1 MNIVNATRRR
11 GYLAVVLALVMLA
24 ASFGIYVPQA
34 QAAMLITWYEPAS
47 TLVSSDASGD
57 YYKVDAAI
65 EPDAVHF
72 KWNFGNGMDRPIIA
86 GSLQNVTLRNK
97 DSNAQVPLDRGNPTG
112 LDANGVMIAGDFKF
126 TKAGSGGNSE
136 LRLLELI
143 LQSTTLQ
150 AGTTY
155 IVELG
160 ANLQANNG
168 DTLGKPYSWEFTT
181 SGVIETDPPTWP
193 DKSLNI
199 SNLSPLSLDLSWSSA
214 EDLSGVKQYKI
225 YKDQTELATVDANT
239 LNYRVT
245 GLTPDTAYTFKVE
258 ASDSANWSTD
268 GPSAS
273 VTTPGPDNVT
283 PTWPAGSE
291 LKCTKRGE
299 KTVTL
304 QWTAAEDNYGVI
316 SYKIY
321 KDGKDPITVDGTT
334 TSNITGLTGDT
345 TYIFKVEA
353 GDEAGNWTDNG
364 PSLSVTTSL
373 DGTAPNWENASITV
387 SNLLADRLTLEWT
400 PAIDQFGVVGYQ
412 IFQDSNLIGTVN
424 DANTYNYNVTGLQPT
439 TEYTFKIEAFDEAGN
454 TSRDGPAKTVATP
467 RWAPTA
473 GAGFDYTLTLPAS
486 TNISLDDTSVYNEVN
501 SLINPANVYFCWDF
515 DNGLDAN
522 LVANL
527 QLINIKNKNTGA
539 LIQLDRGNLTQE
551 QLDTQFVDTIQLGDF
566 KYTKQNEPE
575 KIRRLELNLT
585 STKLAS
591 DTSYVLELGADL
603 SANNGTK
610 LGRTYYW
617 EFKTWPGSNAKTQLA
632 CGSDNASF
640 LDGNGNFWAWGECNS
655 QQLGIG
661 HPYKNNRYSTIPIR
675 LEGLTGVVALAPS
688 GHYMALKEDGTVW
701 TWGSN
706 TYGQLG
712 NGTKSDSSIPTQVQG
727 LAGTRVKQ
735 IAGENRWSMALAEDG
750 TVWTWGYNKY
760 GQLGNGTKVDSLTP
774 VQVSDLGNVVQ
785 IAASSSHGLALKDDG
800 SIWAW
805 GRNNGGQLGNNT
817 TVDSLTPVKVSG
829 DNKYTRIGAG
839 SYHSAA
845 IKDDGTVWCWG
856 NDQYGIGQKLVP
868 TRVEGLSGVI
878 DIGVGSKMTLVLK
891 DDGTVRAWGSNQC
904 GALGIGNTTHSSTLV
919 QPDLSQIVDIEVEH
933 LYCLALQKDGK
944 LWSWGNNSWG
954 QLGVGS
960 RSDVYSPVPVLLD
973 ISDTTPPQWAE
984 GVELTALNPTCSSV
998 ELNWSPAQDAVAYKI
1013 FANDQQVAL
1022 LHFTMGTSY
1031 TVTGLEDETEHTFR
1045 VDARDGA
1052 GNYASLSTTATTL
1065 PGPPRLLEAKTSA
1078 SGSFI
1083 KLSFHKDMND
1093 PVGKQGEFQVMVDGI
1108 DNPVTEVKLDY
1119 NTKIIKL
1126 VLTAPVPVG
1135 AAVTVSYTQGTVS
1148 SVQNLLLESF
1158 AGQAVVNEV
1167 ATQITGDIDI
1177 STDGSN
1183 QNLFIGN
1190 NTPDS
1195 VTVNVP
1201 KEVTG
1206 ATISVE
1212 SKLNEPQG
1220 DTVTT
1225 DPLPGMNISA
1235 NTSIGPNPV
1244 QVNIPA
1250 GTTITAPVG
1259 WDGIIELPKVQVN
1272 DDNVTVT
1279 PDPGKTATVNRV
1291 IEIGCGDTALNFDKA
1306 VKIVI
1311 PGEAGKEIGFV
1322 RGGVFQKIDTVL
1334 TATTQDA
1341 VDAELLAKGKL
1352 DGKQDQGNDLVIWT
1366 KHFTSFVTYT
1376 QTASNPGGGGNGD
1389 GSGGNSGDRDFWV
1402 EQFTLV
1408 KNSSSS
1414 YTLRFDLSNGMD
1426 REVPGNLSKVHVYK
1440 KSDRTLIPYTS
1451 YNYIKQ
1457 GSNDNP
1463 PKIRRLELTFNNLF
1477 KDGESY
1483 LVEIDPDF
1491 TANNGNTFGSMYTT
1505 EFTIGVT
1512 TVMAPVAGNNG
1523 SFGSAG
1529 GILNGENATIVI
1541 PAGAFSSDIKI
1552 TIEKISNVSSLPG
1565 LSGGKIMG
1573 SVVEI
1578 KADRSGEFNKPVS
1591 ITLTF
1596 DKSLV
1601 DLEKN
1606 RVSIYWLD
1614 EKTGKWIELKNV
1626 KVDDSAGTVSG
1637 EINHF
1642 TKFAAMA
1649 VEKTKEEKEA
1659 ETVPVLAPVINLND
1673 IKGHWAQ
1680 AQIEKLVAAGD
1691 ISGYP
1696 DSTFK
1701 PDQTISRAEFATV
1714 LVKAFKLEAKNG
1726 KVFKDTANHWAKD
1739 YIATAAAY
1747 GIVSGYDADTF
1758 APDKFITRE
1767 QMAVMISKAANL
1779 TALEGGK
1786 NFSDKEQ
1793 VSDWA
1798 RDAVNKASGHKIISG
1813 YPDNSFRPKANAS
1826 RAEAVTVIA
1835 KAS

>member
-1 MNIVNATRRR
+1 MNIVNARRRR

-24 ASFGIYVPQA
+24 ASFGIYVLQA

-72 KWNFGNGMDRPIIA
+72 KWNFGNGMDRPIVA

-97 DSNAQVPLDRGNPTG
+97 DTNTQVPLDRGNPTG
-112 LDANGVMIAGDFKF
+112 LDDNGVMIAGDFKF
-126 TKAGSGGNSE
+126 TKLGGGGGTGGE

-150 AGTTY
+150 TGTTY
-155 IVELG
+155 IIELG
-160 ANLQANNG
+160 PNLEANNG
-168 DTLGKPYSWEFTT
+168 SKLEKPYSWEFTT
-181 SGVIETDPPTWP
+181 TGVPDTAPPTWP
-193 DKSLNI
+193 DKNLSV
-199 SNLSPLSLDLSWSSA
+199 SKLSPLSLDLTWSSA
-214 EDLSGVKQYKI
+214 ADSTGVKQYKI
-225 YKDQTELATVDANT
+225 YKDEVELATVDGNT

-245 GLTPDTAYTFKVE
+245 GLTPDTTYSFKIEARDAYQQ
-258 ASDSANWSTD
+258 WSTD
-268 GPSAS
+268 GPLAS
-273 VTTPGPDNVT
+273 VTTPGADNIA
-283 PTWPAGSE
+283 PTWPDGSKLE
-291 LKCTKRGE
+291 CTKPGE
-299 KTVTL
+299 KSVTL
-304 QWTAAEDNYGVI
+304 EWTAAEDNYRVI

-321 KDGKDPITVDGTT
+321 KDGKDPITVDGGV
-334 TSNITGLTGDT
+334 TSCEISGLTGNT
-345 TYIFKVEA
+345 TYTFKVEA
-353 GDEAGNWTDNG
+353 GDEAGNWTENG
-364 PSLSVTTSL
+364 PSLTLTTIL
-373 DGTAPNWENASITV
+373 DATPPNWENASITV
-387 SNLLADRLTLEWT
+387 SNLFADRLTLEWT
-400 PAIDQFGVVGYQ
+400 AATDNCGVAGYQ
-412 IFQDSNLIGTVN
+412 VYQDENLIETVK
-424 DANTYNYNVTGLQPT
+424 DAATYNVTGLEPT
-439 TEYTFKIEAFDEAGN
+439 TEYSFKVEAFDEAGN
-454 TSRDGPAKTVATP
+454 TSSNGPTTTVTTP
-467 RWAPTA
+467 RWDPTA
-473 GAGFDYTLTLPAS
+473 GAGFNFALTSPAS
-486 TNISLDDTSVYNEVN
+486 TNVSLDNTLVYN
-501 SLINPANVYFCWDF
+501 NVDGFVDGERCYFCWDF
-515 DNGLDAN
+515 DNGLDETTY
-522 LVANL
+522 L
-527 QLINIKNKNTGA
+527 QNIKLKKKDNGEIIPLSA
-539 LIQLDRGNLTQE
+539 A
-551 QLDTQFVDTIQLGDF
+551 DF
-566 KYTKQNEPE
+566 TYTKENEPE
-575 KIRRLELNLT
+575 KIRRLEFNLT
-585 STKLAS
+585 STQLAAG
-591 DTSYVLELGADL
+591 TSYVLELGADL

-610 LGRTYYW
+610 LGRVYCW
-617 EFKTWPGSNAKTQLA
+617 EFKTWPGVSGMASRLDRGYYHTSFIDSNKNL
-632 CGSDNASF
+632 
-640 LDGNGNFWAWGECNS
+640 WVWGMNHYG
-655 QQLGIG
+655 QLGTG
-661 HPYKNNRYSTIPIR
+661 FVSNSNDRFTPIKV
-675 LEGLTGVVALAPS
+675 EGLTGITAVAS
-688 GHYMALKEDGTVW
+688 GSTHNLALKEDGTVW
-701 TWGSN
+701 AWGVNRWGQIGDGTQTNRYLPVKVAGLTGVAGIGCGQNHSVALMNDGSVWTWGKNGFGQLGDGTKTNRYSPVKVQGLSGVVGICCGQDHTIALCKDGSLWGWGAGDYGQLGDGANARRYAPVKVTGLNRVVHVSCGSN
-706 TYGQLG
+706 HSMAITDDGSVWGWGNNALGQLGDGTTTRYNVPVKANGLTEVVDMSCGANHSMALTLNGKLFTWGFNGVGQLG
-712 NGTKSDSSIPTQVQG
+712 NGTTTNSYVPVNVD
-727 LAGTRVKQ
+727 
-735 IAGENRWSMALAEDG
+735 AL
-750 TVWTWGYNKY
+750 T
-760 GQLGNGTKVDSLTP
+760 
-774 VQVSDLGNVVQ
+774 
-785 IAASSSHGLALKDDG
+785 
-800 SIWAW
+800 
-805 GRNNGGQLGNNT
+805 
-817 TVDSLTPVKVSG
+817 
-829 DNKYTRIGAG
+829 
-839 SYHSAA
+839 
-845 IKDDGTVWCWG
+845 
-856 NDQYGIGQKLVP
+856 
-868 TRVEGLSGVI
+868 GVI
-878 DIGVGSKMTLVLK
+878 DIECGGNTSLVIR
-891 DDGTVRAWGSNQC
+891 DDGSVWGWGGNSC
-904 GALGIGNTTHSSTLV
+904 GELGNGNTTTQSAPV
-919 QPDLSQIVDIEVEH
+919 Q
-933 LYCLALQKDGK
+933 A
-944 LWSWGNNSWG
+944 
-954 QLGVGS
+954 
-960 RSDVYSPVPVLLD
+960 LLD
-973 ISDTTPPQWAE
+973 FTDTTAPEWP
-984 GVELTALNPTCSSV
+984 GGSELTAANPTINSV
-998 ELNWSPAQDAVAYKI
+998 DLSWTPAAQDTFVYKL
-1013 FANDQQVAL
+1013 FKNDIPISLFNA
-1022 LHFTMGTSY
+1022 GTTTYKVS
-1031 TVTGLEDETEHTFR
+1031 GLEDDTQYTFK
-1045 VDARDGA
+1045 VEARDVS
-1052 GNYASLSTTATTL
+1052 GNYSNSGPSASIATVAA
-1065 PGPPRLLEAKTSA
+1065 PPTLLEAKTGA

-1083 KLSFHKDMND
+1083 KLSFNKAMND
-1093 PVGKQGEFQVMVDGI
+1093 PAGKQGEFTVSVDGN
-1108 DNPVTEVKLDY
+1108 DNPVKEVKLDY
-1119 NTKIIKL
+1119 NTKVIKL
-1126 VLTAPVPVG
+1126 VLTDSVPVG

-1148 SVQNLLLESF
+1148 SVQNVLLESF
-1158 AGQAVVNEV
+1158 AGQEVVNEV
-1167 ATQITGDIDI
+1167 ATPINGNTDI
-1177 STDGSN
+1177 SDDGSN
-1183 QNLFIGN
+1183 QNLAIDD
-1190 NTPDS
+1190 NTPAS

-1201 KEVTG
+1201 EEVTG

-1250 GTTITAPVG
+1250 GTIITAPAG
-1259 WDGIIELPKVQVN
+1259 WDGTLNLPTVKAN
-1272 DDNVTVT
+1272 DSVTVT
-1279 PDPGKTATVNRV
+1279 PDAGKTAAVNRV

-1341 VDAELLAKGKL
+1341 VDAELLTKGKL
-1352 DGKQDQGNDLVIWT
+1352 DGKQDQGNDLVVWT

-1376 QTASNPGGGGNGD
+1376 QTVTNPGGGGTTPGGGGNGD
-1389 GSGGNSGDRDFWV
+1389 GSGGNAGDRDFWV

-1457 GSNDNP
+1457 GTRDNP

-1483 LVEIDPDF
+1483 LVEISPDF
-1491 TANNGNTFGSMYTT
+1491 TANNGNTFGRMYTT
-1505 EFTIGVT
+1505 EFTIGATTVT
-1512 TVMAPVAGNNG
+1512 TPAAGNNG

-1529 GILNGENATIVI
+1529 GTLNGENATIVI

-1552 TIEKISNVSSLPG
+1552 SIEKVSNVSSLPS
-1565 LSGGKIMG
+1565 LSGGKILG

-1578 KADRSGEFNKPVS
+1578 KADRSGEFNQAVT

-1596 DKSLV
+1596 DKTLV

-1614 EKTGKWIELKNV
+1614 EKTGKWNELKNV
-1626 KVDDSAGTVSG
+1626 KVDTSAGTVSG

-1642 TKFAAMA
+1642 TKFTAMA
-1649 VEKTKEEKEA
+1649 VEKAKQEKEP
-1659 ETVPVLAPVINLND
+1659 EVVPVLAPVINLND

-1680 AQIEKLVAAGD
+1680 AQIEKLVVAGA

-1701 PDQTISRAEFATV
+1701 PDQTISRAEFAAV

-1739 YIATAAAY
+1739 AIATAAAY